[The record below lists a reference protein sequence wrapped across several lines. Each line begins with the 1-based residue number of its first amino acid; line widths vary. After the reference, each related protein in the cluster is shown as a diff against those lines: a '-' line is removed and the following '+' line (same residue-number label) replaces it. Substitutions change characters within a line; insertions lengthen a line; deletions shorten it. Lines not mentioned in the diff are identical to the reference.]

1 VNGEERRAFVH
12 GNRTCIFGYERKSG
26 PPSMSVVYYVM
37 DGDDLLISTMADRAK
52 AKAVQR
58 NPEVS
63 LCILTETWPF
73 TYLLLYGRARV
84 EREGV
89 VDLMMRIGEL
99 MSGEKIPDAA
109 RPAVEAMAER
119 ERRVLVRVT
128 PAATFETPPKHL
140 NAGDDGSKLTHG
152 LGATLPWDAA

>member
-1 VNGEERRAFVH
+1 VNAEERREFVRNH
-12 GNRTCIFGYERKSG
+12 RTCIFGYERKKG

-37 DGDDLLISTMADRAK
+37 DGDDLLVSTMAERAK
-52 AKAVQR
+52 ARAVER

-73 TYLLLYGRARV
+73 TYLLVYGRARI

-89 VDLMMRIGEL
+89 ADLMMRIGEL
-99 MSGEKIPDAA
+99 MSGEKIPESA

-119 ERRVLVRVT
+119 EQRVVVRIT
-128 PAATFETPPKHL
+128 PVATFETPPKHL
-140 NAGDDGSKLTHG
+140 HAGDDGSKLEHG
-152 LGATLPWDAA
+152 LGATLPWDA